1 MFFFFSSRRRH
12 TSCALVTGVQTCA
25 LPILILQQK
34 PETIADFKKLDRF
47 DMNDAV
53 EAMMRSL
60 KRNGTEYSDVLIKGP
75 EMLAMGRL
83 VLDPYSATLYSSSP
97 QVFAAIDA
105 KTAAGMSMAEA
116 IEEVAFPGSVQEQRG
131 VRADY
136 RSEERRVG
144 A

>member
-25 LPILILQQK
+25 LPIVILQQK

-53 EAMMRSL
+53 ESMMRSL
-60 KRNGTEYSDVLIKGP
+60 KRNGTEYSDMLIKGP

-97 QVFAAIDA
+97 QLFAADRQ
-105 KTAAGMSMAEA
+105 
-116 IEEVAFPGSVQEQRG
+116 SV
-131 VRADY
+131 V
-136 RSEERRVG
+136 
-144 A
+144 

>member
-60 KRNGTEYSDVLIKGP
+60 KRNGTEYSDVLIKGH

-105 KTAAGMSMAEA
+105 K
-116 IEEVAFPGSVQEQRG
+116 
-131 VRADY
+131 
-136 RSEERRVG
+136 RSEEHTSELPSLMRISYAVFCLKKKQHQYPTQY
-144 A
+144 

>member
-1 MFFFFSSRRRH
+1 
-12 TSCALVTGVQTCA
+12 
-25 LPILILQQK
+25 
-34 PETIADFKKLDRF
+34 
-47 DMNDAV
+47 
-53 EAMMRSL
+53 
-60 KRNGTEYSDVLIKGP
+60 VLIKGP

-136 RSEERRVG
+136 AEAAE
-144 A
+144 